1 MLNSDAVVQP
11 PSVQMQMNIAGCVAS
26 PLYAQTLPQHSSVL
40 ADVQQQ
46 QTANLQQQH
55 VATAFLPPIALQ
67 QMSVQQQV
75 RMLSAQRAVAVPYQ
89 QAALAAAELTPG
101 GAQFNRNYYEYS
113 TPVMQQQ
120 VQCLQ
125 NQMSSGRLAG
135 ETSQA
140 LPIAHG
146 FSGSQMSSN
155 PSSSHH
161 ATASANDPC
170 AQIAHVLQCYQQGGE
185 DAEFVRKAIE
195 SLVKKLKDKRTELEN
210 LITAVTSGGKQP
222 TSCVTIQRSLDGRL
236 QVAGRKG
243 VPHVVYARIWRWP
256 NVSKNE
262 LQKLPICA
270 VAPDNQDVI
279 CINPYHY
286 ERVVSSGIG
295 NIDMSTLRLD
305 SLASSSSTAAHGN
318 GVMVASVQNTGL
330 AHTPSGRPLS
340 SRNVYTERPQHR
352 SLDGRLQVA
361 GRKGVPHVVYARIWR
376 WPNVSKNE
384 LQKLPICA
392 VAPDNQDVICINP
405 YHYERVVSSGIG
417 NIDMS
422 TLRLDSLASS
432 SSTAAHGNGVMV
444 ASVQNTG
451 LAHTPSGRP
460 LSSRN
465 VYTERPQ
472 HHPFSEVSSQTS
484 AGLSLMQQQTD
495 GQNGNPWIG
504 QGCAVSA
511 STAAQMYQQAQG
523 AYQIRD
529 ACRNFPVRSPRYD
542 LNAVVLP
549 PTTPPDHWCSISY
562 YELDTQ
568 IGETFKVRKDQSEV
582 IIDGGVNPAG
592 AKLGRFCLGAL
603 PNVHRCEASEKA
615 RLHIGKGVRISTQ
628 RDGSVYLECLSHKSV
643 FVRSYYLDF
652 EHNIEYGMTV
662 HKFCSGAPNRK
673 IFDLRWAYAEM
684 EQQSESAR
692 FAVVAQAAAVAGY
705 ASATSLTP
713 SLIEHAGTGVD
724 DLRRVCCTIAISF
737 VKGWGSGYNRTSIKE
752 TPCWVELQLHRP
764 LQLLDQLLKKNN
776 DYYGCD

>member
-1 MLNSDAVVQP
+1 MLNSDAVVQ
-11 PSVQMQMNIAGCVAS
+11 SSATQMQIDVGCVAS
-26 PLYAQTLPQHSSVL
+26 PLYAHSLPEHSLLTDTPHHQS
-40 ADVQQQ
+40 
-46 QTANLQQQH
+46 TNLQQQQQQIP
-55 VATAFLPPIALQ
+55 AAFLPPIAFQQISMQQ
-67 QMSVQQQV
+67 QM
-75 RMLSAQRAVAVPYQ
+75 RMLSAQREVAVPYQ
-89 QAALAAAELTPG
+89 QVPLSSRELHPS
-101 GAQFNRNYYEYS
+101 GAQFARSYYDYS
-113 TPVMQQQ
+113 APMMQQH
-120 VQCLQ
+120 VHCLQ
-125 NQMSSGRLAG
+125 NQMGSGRLVVDS
-135 ETSQA
+135 SQP
-140 LPIAHG
+140 LSVSHG
-146 FSGSQMSSN
+146 FSNSQMASN

-305 SLASSSSTAAHGN
+305 SLASSSSASSHAG
-318 GVMVASVQNTGL
+318 GVMVASVQGGGL
-330 AHTPSGRPLS
+330 THTPTGRS
-340 SRNVYTERPQHR
+340 IASTNICTEQPQ
-352 SLDGRLQVA
+352 
-361 GRKGVPHVVYARIWR
+361 
-376 WPNVSKNE
+376 
-384 LQKLPICA
+384 
-392 VAPDNQDVICINP
+392 
-405 YHYERVVSSGIG
+405 
-417 NIDMS
+417 
-422 TLRLDSLASS
+422 
-432 SSTAAHGNGVMV
+432 
-444 ASVQNTG
+444 
-451 LAHTPSGRP
+451 
-460 LSSRN
+460 
-465 VYTERPQ
+465 Q
-472 HHPFSEVSSQTS
+472 HSFSEISSQTS
-484 AGLSLMQQQTD
+484 AGLSLMQSSD
-495 GQNGNPWIG
+495 GQNTNPWIS

-511 STAAQMYQQAQG
+511 STAVQMYQAQS
-523 AYQIRD
+523 AYRMRD
-529 ACRNFPVRSPRYD
+529 ACRNFPMRSPRYD

-549 PTTPPDHWCSISY
+549 PTAPPDHWCSISY

-764 LQLLDQLLKKNN
+764 LQLLDQLLKKN
-776 DYYGCD
+776 DYYGCE

>member
-222 TSCVTIQRSLDGRL
+222 TSCVTIQ
-236 QVAGRKG
+236 
-243 VPHVVYARIWRWP
+243 
-256 NVSKNE
+256 
-262 LQKLPICA
+262 
-270 VAPDNQDVI
+270 
-279 CINPYHY
+279 
-286 ERVVSSGIG
+286 
-295 NIDMSTLRLD
+295 
-305 SLASSSSTAAHGN
+305 
-318 GVMVASVQNTGL
+318 
-330 AHTPSGRPLS
+330 
-340 SRNVYTERPQHR
+340 R